1 MAHHAPH
8 THPSQRVIA
17 SARRSS
23 GLRMPQRK
31 VDNSGQLVCV
41 LIFIGGLCALGWLTT
56 LEGPTQ
62 IGAAVGLGCM
72 LLLAAIGKGRAVQ
85 KHQPIWCLC
94 TPVSGCFF
102 VLAVVLALPFAIK
115 TYCKALF
122 SCSGGTKEASTPS
135 TSASDQAKAVSAAYE
150 AGRADAERAAAADV
164 EKAKSA
170 VVGQVPVVQG
180 TIVEQQTEAV

>member
-1 MAHHAPH
+1 
-8 THPSQRVIA
+8 
-17 SARRSS
+17 
-23 GLRMPQRK
+23 MPQRK

-62 IGAAVGLGCM
+62 IGAAVGLGCV

-85 KHQPIWCLC
+85 KHQTIWCLC

-122 SCSGGTKEASTPS
+122 SCSGGTKE
-135 TSASDQAKAVSAAYE
+135 ASDQAKAVSAAYE